1 MGEQSNGRAAMAS
14 VVGRVRRRILRFLE
28 RRAAERREALVEQ
41 VIKLKKSLASADELG
56 QKRPFTTSVVVPT
69 FLRDHS
75 ELSGYRFEVVRNELI
90 ELGHLLRRGVADE
103 IIIIDGSTKG
113 SGAIDDSLMRQ
124 IVSTM
129 NRSLSIFHDEVD
141 LVQKYRVTREKA
153 ALGLYDFGVRVVHQ
167 LDPEIGRALK
177 VSKAVPQGLPT
188 GKGAA
193 LWLGIG
199 LSSGDVVCFVDS
211 DIRNFQGWQVAAL
224 LKPILE
230 TWKRA
235 ENSVLYSKAHYTRLA
250 VNLDS
255 PERGFYKLGGR
266 ATRLFVIPLIRALSK
281 RGVLGGLERLRYPL
295 SGEFAGKR
303 TLFESVDFPA
313 GYDAEMGVLIEI
325 WKRGLAKRVEQ
336 VDLYLFQHFP
346 QSDEAIH
353 QMVKQIAD
361 LVMSELKD
369 QVAFDQKLVDDY
381 ISEAMKDIAVAQDM
395 YEKAEVRV
403 EIEHEVKRDLFND
416 TEGDKK
422 KVLAYA
428 EELRRAI
435 AAPRQQQKP
444 SAQRLPNWESIRRD
458 ERGAKLLSFLRRR
471 GTAST
476 VELLAKQGLVSL

>member
-1 MGEQSNGRAAMAS
+1 MEN
-14 VVGRVRRRILRFLE
+14 VVGRVRRGIIRFLE

-41 VIKLKKSLASADELG
+41 VTKLKKSLASIDELG
-56 QKRPFTTSVVVPT
+56 QKQPFTISIVVPT
-69 FLRDHS
+69 FLKDRS
-75 ELSGYRFEVVRNELI
+75 ELSGYRFEVIRNELI

-103 IIIIDGSTKG
+103 IIVIDGSTKG
-113 SGAIDDSLMRQ
+113 SGTIDDLLMRQ
-124 IVSTM
+124 IISTM

-167 LDPEIGRALK
+167 LDPEISRALK
-177 VSKAVPQGLPT
+177 ASKVLLQGPPT

-193 LWLGIG
+193 LWLGVG
-199 LSSGDVVCFVDS
+199 LSSGDVICFVDS

-266 ATRLFVIPLIRALSK
+266 ATRLFVIPLVRALSK
-281 RGVLGGLERLRYPL
+281 RGVLGGLEKLRYPL
-295 SGEFAGKR
+295 SGEFAGSR
-303 TLFESVDFPA
+303 SLFESIDFPA
-313 GYDAEMGVLIEI
+313 GYDAEIGILIEM
-325 WKRGLAKRVEQ
+325 WKRGLAKRIEQ
-336 VDLYLFQHFP
+336 VDLHLFQHFP
-346 QSDEAIH
+346 QSDRAIH
-353 QMVKQIAD
+353 QMVKQIAE
-361 LVMSELKD
+361 LVVSELRD
-369 QVAFDQKLVDDY
+369 RVSFDQKLVDDY
-381 ISEAMKDIAVAQDM
+381 LSEAMRDIALAQEM

-403 EIEHEVKRDLFND
+403 EIEHEVKRDFFKD
-416 TEGDKK
+416 ADGDKN

-428 EELRRAI
+428 EELSRAI
-435 AAPRQQQKP
+435 SDSRLQQKP
-444 SAQRLPNWESIRRD
+444 SPQRLPSWVSIQRD
-458 ERGAKLLSFLRRR
+458 EKGERLLSFLRRR

-476 VELLAKQGLVSL
+476 VELLLKQGLVSL

>member
-1 MGEQSNGRAAMAS
+1 MRSNGRAAMAGA
-14 VVGRVRRRILRFLE
+14 VTRVRRGILRFLE
-28 RRAAERREALVEQ
+28 RRVAERREVLIEQ
-41 VIKLKKSLASADELG
+41 VVRLKKSLVSNDELG
-56 QKRPFTTSVVVPT
+56 QKQPFTVSIMIPT
-69 FLRDHS
+69 FLKDRS
-75 ELSGYRFEVVRNELI
+75 ELSGYRFEVIRNELI

-124 IVSTM
+124 MISTM

-141 LVQKYRVTREKA
+141 LIQKYVVTREKA
-153 ALGLYDFGVRVVHQ
+153 AVGLYDFVVRVVHQ

-177 VSKAVPQGLPT
+177 VSQVLPQGLPT

-230 TWKRA
+230 SWRRT
-235 ENSVLYSKAHYTRLA
+235 ENSVLYSKAHYARLA

-281 RGVLGGLERLRYPL
+281 RGVLGELEKLRYPL
-295 SGEFAGKR
+295 SGEFAGTR
-303 TLFESVDFPA
+303 NLFESISFPP
-313 GYDAEMGVLIEI
+313 GYDAEMAILIQM
-325 WKRGLAKRVEQ
+325 WKRGLVRRIEQ
-336 VDLYLFQHFP
+336 VDLRLFQHFP
-346 QSDEAIH
+346 QSDRSIY
-353 QMVKQIAD
+353 QMVRQISD
-361 LVMSELKD
+361 LVVSELKD
-369 QVAFDQKLVDDY
+369 QVSFDQKLVDDY
-381 ISEAMKDIAVAQDM
+381 LSEAMKDIALAQEM

-403 EIEHEVKRDLFND
+403 EIEHEVKRDFFKD

-428 EELRRAI
+428 EELRNAI
-435 AAPRQQQKP
+435 VDSGQPKKS
-444 SAQRLPNWESIRRD
+444 SAQRLPSWDSVRRD
-458 ERGAKLLSFLRRR
+458 EKGAKLPSFIRRR
-471 GTAST
+471 GITST
-476 VELLAKQGLVSL
+476 VELLSKEDLVSL